1 MTSEQ
6 LGGSPDRE
14 IDFERFFELAVD
26 VMVVTGPDGRFERV
40 NSALARLLGVSKE
53 VILANPWSEFVHRD
67 DRDASS
73 EENAREFD
81 DVGHRTMTFENR
93 YVDVHGGVHWM
104 DWNADLDPETG
115 LVYGTARDVTEQRA
129 ARQAL
134 EAAHAEAEAARASA
148 EEARAAAEIA
158 NMAKSEFLSRMSH
171 ELRTPLNAIL
181 GFGQLL
187 ELDQLDDDQRDSVRQ
202 ILQSGRHL
210 LGLIDEVLDIARIE
224 IGAVSMSVEPV
235 RVGDAVADA
244 LSLLGPL
251 AAEQGVTLRSISASD
266 GDEYVMADKR
276 RLHQVLVNYLANAI
290 KYTPPGSVTTVE
302 STSVRDGWL
311 RIAVVDNGHGIP
323 SDLLDRLFSPFER
336 IGAEQT
342 VVEGTGLGLAHSKA
356 LAEHMGGSVG
366 VDSTFGHGSTFW
378 VELPIGQPP
387 ARQADDHSRRPVT
400 ADTGVSGTV
409 LYIED
414 NAANTLLLERLLA
427 HRPGLRLRS
436 AVFGRLGLEL
446 AKQLRPDLIALDL
459 HLPDIA
465 GETVLN
471 MLRSDPRTNDIPVVI
486 LSADATRRQIDHLL
500 SIGATAYLTKPLD
513 VTHLLKIIDQCVG
526 PSPTE

>member
-1 MTSEQ
+1 MTSEEP
-6 LGGSPDRE
+6 GESAARE

-40 NSALARLLGVSKE
+40 NPALARLLGVSKE
-53 VILANPWSEFVHRD
+53 VILANLWSEFVHPD
-67 DRDASS
+67 DREASS
-73 EENAREFD
+73 EENTREFED
-81 DVGHRTMTFENR
+81 GGHRTITFENR
-93 YVDVHGGVHWM
+93 YVDIDGGVHWM

-134 EAAHAEAEAARASA
+134 EAAHNDAEAARASA
-148 EEARAAAEIA
+148 EEARAAAETA

-187 ELDQLDDDQRDSVRQ
+187 ELDQLDDDQSDSVRQ
-202 ILQSGRHL
+202 ILRSGRHL

-224 IGAVSMSVEPV
+224 SGAVSMSVEPV

-251 AAEQGVTLRSISASD
+251 ATAQGVTLRSTSIRDA
-266 GDEYVMADKR
+266 DEYVMADRR

-290 KYTPPGSVTTVE
+290 KYTPSGSLTTVE
-302 STSVRDGWL
+302 STAIRDGWL
-311 RIAVVDNGHGIP
+311 RIAVTDNGQGIP
-323 SDLLDRLFSPFER
+323 AELLGRLFKPFDR

-342 VVEGTGLGLAHSKA
+342 SVEGTGLGLAHSKA

-366 VDSTFGHGSTFW
+366 ADSTLGDGSTFW
-378 VELPIGQPP
+378 VELPLGEAPV
-387 ARQADDHSRRPVT
+387 RQADDLSRRHD
-400 ADTGVSGTV
+400 AIDANVSGTV

-414 NAANTLLLERLLA
+414 NSANTLLLERLLTR
-427 HRPGLRLRS
+427 RPGLRLRS
-436 AVFGRLGLEL
+436 AMLGRLGLDL
-446 AKQLRPDLIALDL
+446 ARELRPDLIALDL
-459 HLPDIA
+459 HLPDIS
-465 GETVLN
+465 GETVLT
-471 MLRSDPRTNDIPVVI
+471 MLRSDPRTEDIPVVI
-486 LSADATRRQIDHLL
+486 LSADATPRQIDHLL
-500 SIGATAYLTKPLD
+500 SIGAAAYLTKPID
-513 VTHLLKIIDQCVG
+513 VMQMLSVIDQHVG
-526 PSPTE
+526 GHHP

>member
-1 MTSEQ
+1 MSEDR
-6 LGGSPDRE
+6 GGSAARE

-26 VMVVTGPDGRFERV
+26 VMVVTGPDGRFERI

-53 VILANPWSEFVHRD
+53 VILANPWSEFVHAD

-73 EENAREFD
+73 DENAREFN

-104 DWNADLDPETG
+104 DWNADLDAETG
-115 LVYGTARDVTEQRA
+115 LVYGTARDVTDQRA

-134 EAAHAEAEAARASA
+134 EAAHAEAEAARAGA
-148 EEARAAAEIA
+148 DEARAAAESA
-158 NMAKSEFLSRMSH
+158 SRAKSEFLSRMSH

-187 ELDQLDDDQRDSVRQ
+187 ELDELAENQRESVLQ
-202 ILQSGRHL
+202 ILHSGRHL

-251 AAEQGVTLRSISASD
+251 AATQGVTLRSSASD
-266 GDEYVMADKR
+266 GDYYVRADKR

-290 KYTPPGSVTTVE
+290 KYTPAGSVITVE
-302 STSVRDGWL
+302 STTIRDGWL
-311 RIAVVDNGHGIP
+311 RIAVVDNGAGIP
-323 SDLLDRLFSPFER
+323 AELLERLFSPFER
-336 IGAEQT
+336 IGADQT
-342 VVEGTGLGLAHSKA
+342 VVEGTGLGLAHSKV

-366 VDSTFGHGSTFW
+366 VDSTVGQGSAFW
-378 VELPIGQPP
+378 VELPQGQAP
-387 ARQADDHSRRPVT
+387 ADRAADPGRRQVT
-400 ADTGVSGTV
+400 VDASVTGTV

-414 NAANTLLLERLLA
+414 NAANTLLLQRLLT
-427 HRPGLRLRS
+427 HRPGLSFQS
-436 AVFGRLGLEL
+436 AVLGRVGLEL
-446 AKQLRPDLIALDL
+446 AKELRPDLIALDL
-459 HLPDIA
+459 HLPDIS
-465 GETVLN
+465 GETVLTL
-471 MLRSDPRTNDIPVVI
+471 LRSDERTNGIPVVI
-486 LSADATRRQIDHLL
+486 LSADATLRQIDHLL
-500 SIGATAYLTKPLD
+500 SIGAAAYLTKPLD
-513 VTHLLKIIDQCVG
+513 VMHLLSIIDQFIRQ
-526 PSPTE
+526 P